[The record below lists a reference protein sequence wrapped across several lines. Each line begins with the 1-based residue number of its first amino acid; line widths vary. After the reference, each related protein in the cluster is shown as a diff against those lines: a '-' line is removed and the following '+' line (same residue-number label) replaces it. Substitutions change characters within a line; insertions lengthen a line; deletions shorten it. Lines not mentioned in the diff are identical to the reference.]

1 MKKQVSVFL
10 AAAMIAA
17 LVTGCRKSEA
27 AADGGLKI
35 AGIVLQDDEFQTM
48 LAEGMKDAAAEAGVP
63 IDSQNTNSD
72 QSREV
77 ELINTYVAQDY
88 KGICIA
94 PLDPITSIAALRAA
108 SKEGLKVTTVN
119 MELSNVDF
127 LLGGYCSD
135 DFANGKLIGERAAA
149 YIKSKYN
156 RAVKIAIIDYD
167 HQLPAQSKNRYG
179 GFLAALDEAG
189 VVYVIVG
196 QQSAEKEDLG
206 LIAADGIIA
215 ANPDVD
221 IFYGANAGGLIGAVN
236 AVKQSAIARSCVAF
250 GYDGNDVITALLQ
263 DSSNI
268 LQGVVAQDPYTQ
280 GYKAVQLLISNL
292 KGENTGM
299 NGTTIV
305 VPGQILMRGDTD
317 AIAKYRKDNG
327 FN

>member
-1 MKKQVSVFL
+1 MKNLVSVLL
-10 AAAMIAA
+10 ATVMVAA
-17 LVTGCRKSEA
+17 LLGGCRKSAVSSEE
-27 AADGGLKI
+27 LKI
-35 AGIVLQDDEFQTM
+35 AGIVFQDDEFMTM
-48 LAEGMKDAAAEAGVP
+48 LAKGMKDAATEAGVS

-77 ELINTYVAQDY
+77 ELINTYVAQGY

-94 PLDPITSIAALRAA
+94 PLDPVTSIATLRAA
-108 SKEGLKVTTVN
+108 AKEGIKVTTVN

-127 LLGGYCSD
+127 LLGGYCSED
-135 DFANGKLIGERAAA
+135 YTNGKLIGEKAAA
-149 YIKSKYN
+149 YIKSKYD
-156 RAVKIAIIDYD
+156 RPVKIAILDFD
-167 HQLPAQSKNRYG
+167 HQIPTISKNRYG
-179 GFLAALDEAG
+179 GFLAALDEAE
-189 VVYVIVG
+189 VNYAIVG

-206 LIAADGIIA
+206 LVAADGIIA

-236 AVKQSAIARSCVAF
+236 AIKQSSIAKTCIAF
-250 GYDGNDVITALLQ
+250 GYDGNDVITTLLQ
-263 DSSNI
+263 DNSGI

-280 GYKAVQLLISNL
+280 GYNAAKLLIANI